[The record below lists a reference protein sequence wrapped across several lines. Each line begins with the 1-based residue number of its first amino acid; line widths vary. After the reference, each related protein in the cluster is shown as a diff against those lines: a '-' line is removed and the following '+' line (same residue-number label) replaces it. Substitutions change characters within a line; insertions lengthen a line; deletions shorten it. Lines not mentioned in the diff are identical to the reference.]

1 MTERAAL
8 RAVSIDERMTLTDR
22 PLADVAT
29 TADLRERL
37 ARLLRL
43 DQRLHWLAGEASDLG
58 LAASWLRLEGVDDDV
73 GDAIAAVRVELR
85 RVADPGAVSPGV
97 PA

>member
-8 RAVSIDERMTLTDR
+8 RAVPIDERMTLTDR

-29 TADLRERL
+29 PADLRERL

-43 DQRLHWLAGEASDLG
+43 DQRLHWLCGEASALG
-58 LAASWLRLEGVDDDV
+58 LSASWTRLEGVDDDV
-73 GDAIAAVRVELR
+73 DDAIAAVRAELR
-85 RVADPGAVSPGV
+85 RATDPDVYPRGRP
-97 PA
+97 